1 MLLVKFVPLTVSLK
15 LQKWSSVIFHTVYVH
30 SIKSQPGSSQSSS
43 FPWLFK
49 IPQTLLHVPQ
59 AGWPG
64 EISDTPRAIQ
74 LSTPYGDHAHRHMAL
89 SVDHM
94 LSFGCDVLGS
104 CVCVCTFSM
113 LCWCW
118 CSLSRSV
125 GMATLMNFWMGG
137 SRRRSGSFPASSAI
151 MTVSY
156 DLSYKVT
163 GLTHLHI
170 LSVLLK
176 DSKRQYDN

>member
-1 MLLVKFVPLTVSLK
+1 MQFVPLTVPLK
-15 LQKWSSVIFHTVYVH
+15 LQQGSLVNFTALTVYVH
-30 SIKSQPGSSQSSS
+30 LIKSPHDHSLVIHNHLGFHGNARSLKPYYPIICSSS
-43 FPWLFK
+43 RLTRRDFRYTMSYSALDSLWWPHT
-49 IPQTLLHVPQ
+49 QTHGSLCWPYAEFWVWC
-59 AGWPG
+59 AG
-64 EISDTPRAIQ
+64 
-74 LSTPYGDHAHRHMAL
+74 LCCH
-89 SVDHM
+89 
-94 LSFGCDVLGS
+94 CS

-156 DLSYKVT
+156 DLYYKVS
-163 GLTHLHI
+163 GLTNPYT
-170 LSVLLK
+170 VFF
-176 DSKRQYDN
+176 